1 MDDVDFLGD
10 TFEVAECTMPDSGL
24 TYRASQLDDDY
35 AISYEMV
42 QKCQFY
48 VSELEQV
55 NYDMVEAKREERQA
69 AFTAW
74 QADDESEALRA
85 AYLLVDSE
93 YDELAWRYSTAN
105 NGLTRVGQMLQ
116 FARAVH
122 MTYEN

>member
-1 MDDVDFLGD
+1 
-10 TFEVAECTMPDSGL
+10 
-24 TYRASQLDDDY
+24 
-35 AISYEMV
+35 MV
-42 QKCQFY
+42 EKCAYF

-55 NYDMVEAKREERQA
+55 NYDMVEAKRDEREQA
-69 AFTAW
+69 FSAW

-85 AYLLVDSE
+85 AYLAVDTE

-105 NGLTRVGQMLQ
+105 NGLTRLGQMLQ